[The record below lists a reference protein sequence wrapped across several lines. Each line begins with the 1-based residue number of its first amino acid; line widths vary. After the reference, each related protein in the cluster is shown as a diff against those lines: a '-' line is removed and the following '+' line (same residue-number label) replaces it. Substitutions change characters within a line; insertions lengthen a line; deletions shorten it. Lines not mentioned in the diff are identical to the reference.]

1 MYQDKKRHDSD
12 SVKIAQK
19 AGETANFS
27 KTKTSKPKRPK
38 TKPNFPAWG
47 DFFFDFFHSIHSVQF
62 LNTMPN
68 LTKPDFQNTAAF
80 TSLTKW
86 RD

>member
-38 TKPNFPAWG
+38 TKPNFPAGG
-47 DFFFDFFHSIHSVQF
+47 DFFFDFLTMLHNKKTDPKGLLIHLYHVATLDAIS
-62 LNTMPN
+62 
-68 LTKPDFQNTAAF
+68 
-80 TSLTKW
+80 
-86 RD
+86 